1 MEMDSSDSRSSREA
15 TGEILAKRPSIIV
28 PVKSPAEALQKG
40 LDLTPSPMT
49 ILSSILAEQCT
60 ELKTET
66 FSQML
71 AGALSPPTPAPVTQ
85 KEASSPSRADDDTL
99 SPLASLASTT
109 APLPLALSSPSLSSS
124 SPPLISAVEEKSPS
138 LPPQG
143 PGLPAPPAATLSH
156 KVAAS
161 GSGRSNIARFKTM
174 MPSRLP
180 IPRSPCLT
188 IPPGLSPTTLLD
200 SPVLFSTG
208 QVEPSPTTGTFP
220 LPPISGPAS
229 SATSET
235 KVADDDSNSSFAFKP
250 LTQMSR
256 NPPSPLSKMGSSQLH
271 SQLQA
276 QEISSSTAPGAPNIS
291 QVLPQSASASFWE
304 THKVTNPLA
313 MAMATPLEDEN
324 EVSAKED
331 LAIQPTAAVAQ
342 PLVIERPSEDGYNW
356 RKYGQ
361 KQVKGSE
368 FPRSYYKCTHPNCSV
383 KKKVE
388 RSHDGQVTEIVYKG
402 EHDHP
407 KPQSVRR
414 SSLGN
419 AHALNVSG
427 REGLAMGTQKNDGLQ
442 RLNFSSGTTQASE
455 PSVGSLSDVD
465 EGSKAEDGD
474 DDEPDSKRRK
484 ETAGDA
490 LPNIPLRTIREP
502 RVVVQTTSEID
513 ILDDGYRWRK
523 YGQKVV
529 KGNPHPRSY
538 YKCTNLGCS
547 VRKHVERSSTDPRAV
562 ITTYEGKHNHDV
574 PASKNSH
581 HESAAGLPNSSIVPG
596 TSSMPKSV
604 QDQYLMGKMWED
616 RLKVEERAASFN
628 LSGVQMPSASM
639 FSMQIPRS
647 QGVSDPLVPASVSYI
662 GAGKNGAVSLHG
674 AESPGQSMVLRA
686 KEEQDEGTLSSWP
699 SNYVKASSSSHSNVQ
714 RHSPGP

>member
-1 MEMDSSDSRSSREA
+1 MESTDSMSSREA
-15 TGEILAKRPSIIV
+15 TGELLSKMPSLIV
-28 PVKSPAEALQKG
+28 PAEEALEKS
-40 LDLTPSPMT
+40 LDLTPSPIT
-49 ILSSILAEQCT
+49 TVSGILADQCA
-60 ELKTET
+60 ELKAET

-71 AGALSPPTPAPVTQ
+71 AGALSPSTPAPSCTQ
-85 KEASSPSRADDDTL
+85 KEAPSPPRTDDGTPSSVP
-99 SPLASLASTT
+99 SLASAT
-109 APLPLALSSPSLSSS
+109 APLPVAMSSPSPSSS
-124 SPPLISAVEEKSPS
+124 SPIPSPPLILATVEEKLPS
-138 LPPQG
+138 LPPQA
-143 PGLPAPPAATLSH
+143 PGLPAPLAATASL
-156 KVAAS
+156 KIAAS

-180 IPRSPCLT
+180 IPRSPYLT

-208 QVEPSPTTGTFP
+208 QAEPSPTTGTFP
-220 LPPISGPAS
+220 LPPIGGPIS
-229 SATSET
+229 SAASDT
-235 KVADDDSNSSFAFKP
+235 KIVVDDSNSTFAFKP
-250 LTQMSR
+250 ITKTSR
-256 NPPSPLSKMGSSQLH
+256 NPPSPLSKMGSSQLPF
-271 SQLQA
+271 QTQPQA
-276 QEISSSTAPGAPNIS
+276 ISSSAAPSAPNVTQALS
-291 QVLPQSASASFWE
+291 QSASASASFWE
-304 THKVTNPLA
+304 AHKVAKPLA
-313 MAMATPLEDEN
+313 TAVAMPVEGEN
-324 EVSAKED
+324 EVPTKED
-331 LAIQPTAAVAQ
+331 LAIQPGAVVAQ

-414 SSLGN
+414 SSMGSV
-419 AHALNVSG
+419 HALNLSG
-427 REGLAMGTQKNDGLQ
+427 REGLSMKNDNLQ
-442 RLNFSSGTTQASE
+442 RLNFSSGTTQTSE
-455 PSVGSLSDVD
+455 PSLGSLSDAEGD
-465 EGSKAEDGD
+465 GEGSKVDDGD

-484 ETAGDA
+484 EAAGDA

-581 HESAAGLPNSSIVPG
+581 HENAGLQNNNIVPVAN
-596 TSSMPKSV
+596 S
-604 QDQYLMGKMWED
+604 
-616 RLKVEERAASFN
+616 
-628 LSGVQMPSASM
+628 
-639 FSMQIPRS
+639 I
-647 QGVSDPLVPASVSYI
+647 
-662 GAGKNGAVSLHG
+662 
-674 AESPGQSMVLRA
+674 
-686 KEEQDEGTLSSWP
+686 
-699 SNYVKASSSSHSNVQ
+699 
-714 RHSPGP
+714 

>member
-1 MEMDSSDSRSSREA
+1 MDSSDSRSSREA
-15 TGEILAKRPSIIV
+15 TGELLSKRPSLIV
-28 PVKSPAEALQKG
+28 PVKTPAEALQKD

-71 AGALSPPTPAPVTQ
+71 AGALSPPIPAPSFTQ
-85 KEASSPSRADDDTL
+85 KEAPSPSRADDDTPSSL
-99 SPLASLASTT
+99 PSLASSTT
-109 APLPLALSSPSLSSS
+109 PLPLALSSLSPSSSSPLS
-124 SPPLISAVEEKSPS
+124 SPPLISSTLEEKPPS
-138 LPPQG
+138 LPPQA
-143 PGLPAPPAATLSH
+143 PGLPVPPAAMPGL
-156 KVAAS
+156 KIAAS

-200 SPVLFSTG
+200 SPVLLSTG
-208 QVEPSPTTGTFP
+208 QAEPSPTTGTFP

-229 SATSET
+229 SATSDS
-235 KVADDDSNSSFAFKP
+235 KIADEDCNSTFAFKP
-250 LTQMSR
+250 ITKTSR
-256 NPPSPLSKMGSSQLH
+256 NPPSPLSKMGSSQLQ
-271 SQLQA
+271 SQG
-276 QEISSSTAPGAPNIS
+276 ISSSTAASATNVS

-304 THKVTNPLA
+304 AHKVTKPPA
-313 MAMATPLEDEN
+313 MAVPMPAEGES
-324 EVSAKED
+324 EVSKKED
-331 LAIQPTAAVAQ
+331 MAVQYGAVVAQ

-414 SSLGN
+414 PSMGN
-419 AHALNVSG
+419 AHAQSLSG
-427 REGLAMGTQKNDGLQ
+427 REGLSMGAQRNDNLQ
-442 RLNFSSGTTQASE
+442 RLNFSSGTTQTSE
-455 PSVGSLSDVD
+455 PSLGSVSDVEGD
-465 EGSKAEDGD
+465 GEGSKAEDGD

-484 ETAGDA
+484 EAAGDA

-529 KGNPHPRSY
+529 KGNPHPR
-538 YKCTNLGCS
+538 NGM
-547 VRKHVERSSTDPRAV
+547 
-562 ITTYEGKHNHDV
+562 
-574 PASKNSH
+574 
-581 HESAAGLPNSSIVPG
+581 GLPEFGLNYHISCEGSANSYCA
-596 TSSMPKSV
+596 V
-604 QDQYLMGKMWED
+604 Q
-616 RLKVEERAASFN
+616 A
-628 LSGVQMPSASM
+628 
-639 FSMQIPRS
+639 
-647 QGVSDPLVPASVSYI
+647 
-662 GAGKNGAVSLHG
+662 
-674 AESPGQSMVLRA
+674 
-686 KEEQDEGTLSSWP
+686 
-699 SNYVKASSSSHSNVQ
+699 
-714 RHSPGP
+714 